1 VYAFLPDLLRSA
13 ETRTTD
19 LVNVSSVAADRFMD
33 GMATYG
39 ATKSAVSYFT
49 RALRF
54 ELATRGIRITNLEP
68 GMTGG
73 TELMEPFPAELQ
85 GPAAELAA
93 ALPAISAE
101 EVAEVLAFVV
111 SRPRN
116 VNLTR
121 VVVQP
126 AKEV

>member
-1 VYAFLPDLLRSA
+1 
-13 ETRTTD
+13 
-19 LVNVSSVAADRFMD
+19 
-33 GMATYG
+33 
-39 ATKSAVSYFT
+39 
-49 RALRF
+49 
-54 ELATRGIRITNLEP
+54 
-68 GMTGG
+68 MTGG